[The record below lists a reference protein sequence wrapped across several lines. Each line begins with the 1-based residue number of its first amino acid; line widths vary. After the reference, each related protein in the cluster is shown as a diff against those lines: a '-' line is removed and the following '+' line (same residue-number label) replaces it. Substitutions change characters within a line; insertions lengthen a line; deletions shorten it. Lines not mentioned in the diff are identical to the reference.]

1 LQSHFSPPGPL
12 TDIFHGSRLPF
23 RGTATME
30 NKVNAKIKE
39 LINLVYGKTFS
50 EAHLHVLL
58 ENIEKPPLLLRKS
71 VKWAGMKKMS
81 F

>member
-1 LQSHFSPPGPL
+1 LQLRFSPPGPL
-12 TDIFHGSRLPF
+12 TDIFHGSRLPSV
-23 RGTATME
+23 GPLPWK
-30 NKVNAKIKE
+30 KVNAKIKK
-39 LINLVYGKTFS
+39 LINLVYGETFS